1 MHNVLRETPI
11 YQEVTKEAREQGLQ
25 LGLQQ
30 GLQQGLR
37 QGWRQG
43 LRDALLDVVLDR
55 FPKLIGVAGKQIAV
69 IEEPAV
75 LRHLIVKISSAQ
87 TAEEAKQYLLEADED
102 EDED

>member
-1 MHNVLRETPI
+1 
-11 YQEVTKEAREQGLQ
+11 
-25 LGLQQ
+25 
-30 GLQQGLR
+30 
-37 QGWRQG
+37 
-43 LRDALLDVVLDR
+43 VVLDR
-55 FPKLIGVAGKQIAV
+55 FPKLIRVARKQIAV

>member
-11 YQEVTKEAREQGLQ
+11 YQKMTKEAREQGLQ

-30 GLQQGLR
+30 GLQ

-55 FPKLIGVAGKQIAV
+55 FPKLIRVARKQIAV